1 MTNQKKKLGA
11 YNQIEIYPNV
21 LKESEFILKIET
33 LLELTTLNEEDKIE
47 FLNSI
52 RILSE
57 GNEIYFQHNPMNVI
71 FKLPNNNQIEWA
83 VDLFLWKNQ
92 KRKYEIR
99 LGVPSESLLCG
110 EYPKM
115 LYKEDS
121 INEIE
126 HIMMQLNI
134 QKVGDI
140 LLFTDESSES
150 NFINE
155 LEGKLS
161 SVNFEFDLA
170 ILPSKMQWKINED
183 KYELIEVTKES
194 KRYRSKHCFMKF
206 NTLKCN

>member
-1 MTNQKKKLGA
+1 MTNQKKKLGS
-11 YNQIEIYPNV
+11 YNQLEIYPNV
-21 LKESEFILKIET
+21 LEESKFLLKIET
-33 LLELTTLNEEDKIE
+33 LLELTTVNEKDKND

-52 RILSE
+52 KILPE
-57 GNEIYFQHNPMNVI
+57 GNEKYFQHKPINLF
-71 FKLPNNNQIEWA
+71 FKMPNNSQIEWS
-83 VDLFLWKNQ
+83 VDLFLWKNR
-92 KRKYEIR
+92 KLKYEIR

-115 LYKEDS
+115 LYKEDT

-126 HIMMQLNI
+126 QIMMQIND

-140 LLFTDESSES
+140 LLFTDEASES

-161 SVNFEFDLA
+161 LVNFLFDLA

-183 KYELIEVTKES
+183 SYEMIEVNEEF
-194 KRYRSKHCFMKF
+194 KRYRSKHSFMKF
-206 NTLKCN
+206 NKIKCN

>member
-1 MTNQKKKLGA
+1 LGA
-11 YNQIEIYPNV
+11 YNQIEIYPDV
-21 LKESEFILKIET
+21 LEESEFLLKIET
-33 LLELTTLNEEDKIE
+33 LLELTTVNEKDKNK

-52 RILSE
+52 KILSE
-57 GNEIYFQHNPMNVI
+57 GNEIYFQYNPMNLI
-71 FKLPNNNQIEWA
+71 FKLPINSQIEWT

-92 KRKYEIR
+92 KLKYEIR

-126 HIMMQLNI
+126 QIMMQINI
-134 QKVGDI
+134 QKAGDI
-140 LLFTDESSES
+140 LLFTDEASES

-161 SVNFEFDLA
+161 FVNFLFDLE
-170 ILPSKMQWKINED
+170 IIPSKMQWKINED
-183 KYELIEVTKES
+183 SYEVIEVNEEF
-194 KRYRSKHCFMKF
+194 KRYKI
-206 NTLKCN
+206 

>member
-1 MTNQKKKLGA
+1 MGA
-11 YNQIEIYPNV
+11 YNQIEIYPDV
-21 LKESEFILKIET
+21 LEESEFLLKIET
-33 LLELTTLNEEDKIE
+33 LLELTTVNEKDKNK

-52 RILSE
+52 KILSE
-57 GNEIYFQHNPMNVI
+57 GNEIYFQYNPMNLI
-71 FKLPNNNQIEWA
+71 FKLPINSQIEWT

-92 KRKYEIR
+92 KLKYEIR

-126 HIMMQLNI
+126 QIMMQINI
-134 QKVGDI
+134 QKAGDI
-140 LLFTDESSES
+140 LLFTDEASES

-161 SVNFEFDLA
+161 FVNFLFDLE
-170 ILPSKMQWKINED
+170 IIPSKMQWKINED
-183 KYELIEVTKES
+183 SYEVIEVNEEF

-206 NTLKCN
+206 KKIKCN

>member
-1 MTNQKKKLGA
+1 
-11 YNQIEIYPNV
+11 
-21 LKESEFILKIET
+21 
-33 LLELTTLNEEDKIE
+33 
-47 FLNSI
+47 
-52 RILSE
+52 
-57 GNEIYFQHNPMNVI
+57 MNLI
-71 FKLPNNNQIEWA
+71 FKLPINSQIEWT

-92 KRKYEIR
+92 KLKYEIR

-126 HIMMQLNI
+126 QIMMQINI

-140 LLFTDESSES
+140 LLFTDEASES

-161 SVNFEFDLA
+161 FVNFLFDLE
-170 ILPSKMQWKINED
+170 IIPSKMQWKINED
-183 KYELIEVTKES
+183 SYEVIEVNEEF

-206 NTLKCN
+206 KKIKCN

>member
-1 MTNQKKKLGA
+1 MGA
-11 YNQIEIYPNV
+11 FNQIEIYPDV
-21 LKESEFILKIET
+21 LEESEFLLKIQT
-33 LLELTTLNEEDKIE
+33 LLELTTVDEEDKNK

-52 RILSE
+52 KILSE
-57 GNEIYFQHNPMNVI
+57 GNENYFQYNPMNLI
-71 FKLPNNNQIEWA
+71 FKLPNNSQIEWN

-92 KRKYEIR
+92 KLKYEIR

-121 INEIE
+121 IKEIE
-126 HIMMQLNI
+126 QIMIQINI

-140 LLFTDESSES
+140 LLFTDEASES

-161 SVNFEFDLA
+161 FANFLFDLA
-170 ILPSKMQWKINED
+170 IIPSKMQWKINED
-183 KYELIEVTKES
+183 SYEVIEANEEF

-206 NTLKCN
+206 KKIKCN

>member
-1 MTNQKKKLGA
+1 MGA

-21 LKESEFILKIET
+21 LEESEFLLKIET
-33 LLELTTLNEEDKIE
+33 LLELTTVNEEDKNE

-52 RILSE
+52 KILSE
-57 GNEIYFQHNPMNVI
+57 GKEKYFRHNPMNLI
-71 FKLPNNNQIEWA
+71 FKLPNNSQIEWA

-92 KRKYEIR
+92 QLKYEIR

-126 HIMMQLNI
+126 QIMMQINI

-140 LLFTDESSES
+140 LLFTDEASEL

-161 SVNFEFDLA
+161 FVNFLFDLA
-170 ILPSKMQWKINED
+170 IIPSKMQWKINED
-183 KYELIEVTKES
+183 SYEVIEANEEF

-206 NTLKCN
+206 KKIKCN

>member
-1 MTNQKKKLGA
+1 LGA
-11 YNQIEIYPNV
+11 YNQIEIYPDV
-21 LKESEFILKIET
+21 LEESEFLLKIET
-33 LLELTTLNEEDKIE
+33 LLELTTVNEKDKNK

-52 RILSE
+52 KILSE
-57 GNEIYFQHNPMNVI
+57 GNEIYFQYNPMNLI
-71 FKLPNNNQIEWA
+71 FKLPINSQIEWT

-92 KRKYEIR
+92 KLKYEIR

-126 HIMMQLNI
+126 QIMMQINI
-134 QKVGDI
+134 QKAGDI
-140 LLFTDESSES
+140 LLFTDEASES

-161 SVNFEFDLA
+161 FVNFLFDLE
-170 ILPSKMQWKINED
+170 IIPSKMQWKINED
-183 KYELIEVTKES
+183 SYEVIEVNEEF

-206 NTLKCN
+206 KKIKCN

>member
-1 MTNQKKKLGA
+1 MGA
-11 YNQIEIYPNV
+11 YNQIEIYPDV
-21 LKESEFILKIET
+21 LEESEFLLKIVT
-33 LLELTTLNEEDKIE
+33 LLELTTVNEEDKNK

-52 RILSE
+52 KILSE
-57 GNEIYFQHNPMNVI
+57 GNENYFQYNPMNLI
-71 FKLPNNNQIEWA
+71 FKLPINSQIEWT

-92 KRKYEIR
+92 KLKYEIR

-110 EYPKM
+110 EYPNM

-126 HIMMQLNI
+126 QIMMQINI

-140 LLFTDESSES
+140 LLFTDEASES

-161 SVNFEFDLA
+161 FVNFLFDLA
-170 ILPSKMQWKINED
+170 IIPSKMQWKINED
-183 KYELIEVTKES
+183 SYEVIEANEEF

-206 NTLKCN
+206 KKIKCN

>member
-1 MTNQKKKLGA
+1 LGA
-11 YNQIEIYPNV
+11 YNQIEIYPDV
-21 LKESEFILKIET
+21 LEESEFLLKIVT
-33 LLELTTLNEEDKIE
+33 LLELTTVNEEDKNK

-52 RILSE
+52 KILSE
-57 GNEIYFQHNPMNVI
+57 GNENYFQYNPMNLI
-71 FKLPNNNQIEWA
+71 FKLPINSQIEWT

-92 KRKYEIR
+92 KLKYEIR

-110 EYPKM
+110 EYPNM

-126 HIMMQLNI
+126 QIMMQINI

-140 LLFTDESSES
+140 LLFTDEASES

-161 SVNFEFDLA
+161 FVNFLFDLA
-170 ILPSKMQWKINED
+170 IIPSKMQWKINED
-183 KYELIEVTKES
+183 SYEVIEANEEF

-206 NTLKCN
+206 KKIKCN